1 MPDLALHLLVFSGV
15 GIVFLAAPLI
25 IGRLLRPSQP
35 DAVKLM
41 AYECGEEPIGGSD
54 VRFDLRYYVVALLF
68 LVFDVELALLFPWAT
83 LYGTTVQLA
92 DSALSESA
100 RGVLTTRMLG
110 ASGEMLSS
118 DLAIRFAV
126 TAFLELM
133 IFFGLLILGF
143 AYLWKR
149 GDLDW
154 VHTLRG
160 QTAGPNSNQASP

>member
-1 MPDLALHLLVFSGV
+1 MPDLALHLFVFGAVGV
-15 GIVFLAAPLI
+15 VFLAAPLV
-25 IGRLLRPSQP
+25 IGLFLRPRQP
-35 DAVKLM
+35 TAVKLT

-92 DSALSESA
+92 DTALSDQA
-100 RGVLTTRMLG
+100 RGVLSNQLQAG
-110 ASGEMLSS
+110 PGELFAA
-118 DLAIRFAV
+118 DVAIRFAV
-126 TAFLELM
+126 VAFCELV

-143 AYLWKR
+143 AYLWNR

-160 QTAGPNSNQASP
+160 QTANDSPQPSS

>member
-1 MPDLALHLLVFSGV
+1 MPELALHLLVFSVV
-15 GIVFLAAPLI
+15 GILFLAAPLV
-25 IGRLLRPSQP
+25 IGRLLRPRQP
-35 DAVKLM
+35 NAVKLM

-92 DSALSESA
+92 DTALSDSA
-100 RGVLTTRMLG
+100 RGVISARLLT
-110 ASGEMLSS
+110 APGEMLPA
-118 DLAIRFAV
+118 DMAIQFAV
-126 TAFLELM
+126 VAFCEL
-133 IFFGLLILGF
+133 ILFFGLLVLGF

-160 QTAGPNSNQASP
+160 QAGEKPA